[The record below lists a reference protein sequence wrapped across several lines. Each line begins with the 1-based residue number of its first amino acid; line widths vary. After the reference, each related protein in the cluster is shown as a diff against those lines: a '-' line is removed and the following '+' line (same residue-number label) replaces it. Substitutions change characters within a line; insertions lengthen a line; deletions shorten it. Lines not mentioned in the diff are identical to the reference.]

1 MVYLVRGLSATI
13 ARRMCTEV
21 QYVREEYDRMD
32 QRLETLKFELDLF
45 EETMAEM
52 TEDDMALQ
60 DPVDLQEIKAKFNT
74 RIQEEKSKADE
85 LEDKIWRLTAMVW
98 LLQVNASL
106 LEISRRVGGGA
117 GQEGL
122 GRGGGERRG
131 GQGGS

>member
-117 GQEGL
+117 GQEGR